1 MRVFAALYT
10 DEDVANL
17 VATLLKSRGFDVS
30 TTAEAKNSGCLDPE
44 QLTYAATEHRCI
56 LTHNRV
62 DYERLHLTYL
72 QTGQHHFG
80 IIITPQHNAYEVAK
94 RVSIILDALTA
105 DEICDQL
112 LYV

>member
-1 MRVFAALYT
+1 M
-10 DEDVANL
+10 
-17 VATLLKSRGFDVS
+17 
-30 TTAEAKNSGCLDPE
+30 
-44 QLTYAATEHRCI
+44 
-56 LTHNRV
+56 

-105 DEICDQL
+105 DEICGQL